1 MHILPWILLVLI
13 GLSLGFV
20 VASGVVS
27 LVIGLGIVNRYAGIT
42 KTASHLRWYE
52 FCCMAGAFFGNL
64 FCMLDRPLPLGT
76 VGLAFFGLFAGIYL
90 GSWIIALGEV
100 VNIFSILVRRIGL
113 TRGLPLIILCMAAG
127 KILGSLF
134 YFYHGW

>member
-1 MHILPWILLVLI
+1 MYILQWILLALI

-27 LVIGLGIVNRYAGIT
+27 LIIGLGIVNRYAGIT
-42 KTASHLRWYE
+42 KTAPRLRWYE
-52 FCCMAGAFFGNL
+52 FCCMTGAFFGNV
-64 FCMLDRPLPLGT
+64 FCMLDHSPPLGKAA
-76 VGLAFFGLFAGIYL
+76 LLFFGLFAGIYL

-113 TRGLPLIILCMAAG
+113 TRGLPLIIFCMAAG
-127 KILGSLF
+127 KILGSLL
-134 YFYHGW
+134 YFYKGW